1 MVVVVVVVVVMEN
14 HYIFFCD
21 SFPTDGQLVIEGTIT
36 VTFAT
41 AAAPNEKITETLFPA
56 RHKITLPL
64 NSLNNYFQSC
74 EIAFNHHTKL
84 DCDRLVQL
92 KMF

>member
-1 MVVVVVVVVVMEN
+1 M
-14 HYIFFCD
+14 
-21 SFPTDGQLVIEGTIT
+21 
-36 VTFAT
+36 TFAT
-41 AAAPNEKITETLFPA
+41 AAAPNEKITETLFPE

-92 KMF
+92 KMFLTVCVCVTIKTIPIAQKLLFGF